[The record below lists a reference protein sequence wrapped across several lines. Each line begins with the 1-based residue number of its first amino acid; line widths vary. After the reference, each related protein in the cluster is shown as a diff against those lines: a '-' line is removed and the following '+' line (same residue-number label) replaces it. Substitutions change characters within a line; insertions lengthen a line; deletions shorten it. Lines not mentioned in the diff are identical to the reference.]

1 MALSNWLE
9 DTAEEFGNAVRVRFG
24 YKLEK
29 KDRRPTRA
37 VKDAVAA
44 FLASHPVP
52 EVVAYEAMAVALVY
66 REGTIKDVRS
76 NFQKEFRAYEEA
88 MAPERVFR
96 WFIVFG
102 STLDLE
108 LADDA
113 NLRKAYCAYWI
124 KEFDK
129 ILKLSTSMAF
139 DRDSNDDAY
148 YEYESQ
154 WDMSEDMDD

>member
-1 MALSNWLE
+1 VALSNWLE

-24 YKLEK
+24 YKLD
-29 KDRRPTRA
+29 KDDRQPTRA
-37 VKDAVAA
+37 VKDAVTA

-52 EVVAYEAMAVALVY
+52 ELAAYEAMAVALVY

-76 NFQKEFRAYEEA
+76 NFQKEFRLHEEA
-88 MAPERVFR
+88 IAPERVFR

-102 STLDLE
+102 STLELE

-113 NLRKAYCAYWI
+113 NLRKAYRDYWI

-154 WDMSEDMDD
+154 WDSEDMHD

>member
-1 MALSNWLE
+1 MSLSDWLE

-37 VKDAVAA
+37 VKDAVTA

-52 EVVAYEAMAVALVY
+52 EVVAYEAMAIALVY
-66 REGTIKDVRS
+66 RESTIKEVRT
-76 NFQKEFRAYEEA
+76 NFQKEFSACEETI
-88 MAPERVFR
+88 APERVFR

-102 STLDLE
+102 SDLDLE

-139 DRDSNDDAY
+139 DRDSNDDGYYAY
-148 YEYESQ
+148 EAQ
-154 WDMSEDMDD
+154 WDLREELDD